1 MKKAILGTVMLL
13 FVLASSVF
21 SADKQLYQ
29 HLQDVSVTVKSGL
42 GEGSGVLITR
52 DVLVSPGRV
61 EKINFVWTAGHVVD
75 NLRSVRVVIKNG
87 KPTTI
92 VEFKDAQIVKE
103 LIEDGRRVGEL
114 KMAAKV
120 IKYSDSE
127 NGDDLA
133 LLMVRKK
140 GFITKTT
147 TFYAPTTPTAVGTEL
162 YHVGSLRGQV
172 GSNSMTRGICSQ
184 VGRVLDLGSGD
195 GVVFDQTTVTAFPGS
210 SGGGVFLSERSG
222 DTAGQYVGMLVRG
235 AGETFNFIVPVRRM
249 RTWAKKE
256 SILWAIDTTTEV
268 PSLKDIL
275 TLPTEGGSSTGGK
288 TEKSILTKDSVK
300 FPTLIK

>member
-1 MKKAILGTVMLL
+1 MKKAILGTVVLL
-13 FVLASSVF
+13 FVLGSSVF

-75 NLRSVRVVIKNG
+75 NLRSVRKVIKDG
-87 KPTTI
+87 RTTTV

-114 KMAAKV
+114 KMDAKV

-127 NGDDLA
+127 NGEDLA

-147 TFYAPTTPTAVGTEL
+147 TFYAENTPTTVGTE
-162 YHVGSLRGQV
+162 
-172 GSNSMTRGICSQ
+172 
-184 VGRVLDLGSGD
+184 
-195 GVVFDQTTVTAFPGS
+195 
-210 SGGGVFLSERSG
+210 
-222 DTAGQYVGMLVRG
+222 
-235 AGETFNFIVPVRRM
+235 
-249 RTWAKKE
+249 
-256 SILWAIDTTTEV
+256 
-268 PSLKDIL
+268 
-275 TLPTEGGSSTGGK
+275 
-288 TEKSILTKDSVK
+288 
-300 FPTLIK
+300 

>member
-75 NLRSVRVVIKNG
+75 NLRSVRKVIKDG
-87 KPTTI
+87 RTTTV

-114 KMAAKV
+114 KMDA
-120 IKYSDSE
+120 
-127 NGDDLA
+127 
-133 LLMVRKK
+133 
-140 GFITKTT
+140 
-147 TFYAPTTPTAVGTEL
+147 
-162 YHVGSLRGQV
+162 
-172 GSNSMTRGICSQ
+172 
-184 VGRVLDLGSGD
+184 
-195 GVVFDQTTVTAFPGS
+195 
-210 SGGGVFLSERSG
+210 
-222 DTAGQYVGMLVRG
+222 
-235 AGETFNFIVPVRRM
+235 
-249 RTWAKKE
+249 
-256 SILWAIDTTTEV
+256 
-268 PSLKDIL
+268 
-275 TLPTEGGSSTGGK
+275 
-288 TEKSILTKDSVK
+288 
-300 FPTLIK
+300 